1 MTPGMGSERAGI
13 IGAGAMGS
21 IFAYLLSRGGRTPA
35 LYEKDPAVLEGLRAG
50 LEVIVGED
58 RYTVRFAA
66 SSSPEILRGCDPV
79 FMFVKSYHTADAS
92 RELAGHIS
100 KDSTVV
106 SLQNGIG
113 NAEVIAEF
121 IPPTRI
127 VYGSTT
133 IGATKLDERTVS
145 YGGGIEITIGGRDG
159 GRVNRLRS
167 LLEAL
172 GLSVSVHP
180 NPDEAVWRKAIINA
194 GINPLGAL
202 LGVPNGRLIRDE
214 HAASLMESLVSEA
227 VSVSRALGIELDPAE
242 MISATKNVCEKTAAN
257 LCSMLQ
263 DLRAG
268 RRTEIESING
278 IIVRY
283 GLERGVPTP
292 VNDAVCR
299 LVRSREG
306 LSAR

>member
-1 MTPGMGSERAGI
+1 MGYERAGI

-21 IFAYLLSRGGRTPA
+21 IFAYFLSRGGRTPA
-35 LYEKDPAVLEGLRAG
+35 LYEKDPAVLEALRAG
-50 LEVIVGED
+50 LDVVVGEE
-58 RYTVRFAA
+58 RYAIRVDA

-92 RELAGHIS
+92 RELAGRLM
-100 KDSTVV
+100 KDSTIVT
-106 SLQNGIG
+106 LQNGIG
-113 NAEVIAEF
+113 NADTIAEF
-121 IPPTRI
+121 IPRTRI

-145 YGGGIEITIGGRDG
+145 YGGGVEITIGGRDG
-159 GRVNRLRS
+159 GRVNRLRD
-167 LLEAL
+167 LLEGL
-172 GLSVSVHP
+172 GLSVAVHP

-202 LGVPNGRLIRDE
+202 LGVPNGRLVRDV

-227 VSVSRALGIELDPAE
+227 VSVSHALGIELDPAE
-242 MISATKNVCEKTAAN
+242 MISAAKNVCEKTAAN

-263 DLRAG
+263 DLKAG

-278 IIVRY
+278 VIVRY
-283 GLERGVPTP
+283 GREHGVPTP

-299 LVRSREG
+299 LVRSRES
-306 LSAR
+306 LAFL